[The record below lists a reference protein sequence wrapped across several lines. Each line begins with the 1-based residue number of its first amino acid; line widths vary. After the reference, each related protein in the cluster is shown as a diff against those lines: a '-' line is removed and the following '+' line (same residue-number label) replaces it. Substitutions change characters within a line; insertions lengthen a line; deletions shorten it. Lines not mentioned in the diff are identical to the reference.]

1 MHAAAAFGRSP
12 SFGRAVYGS
21 QRLMCHKTEV
31 GYTLDEIGVL
41 HQGGDFHAGS
51 MCRNTSLDTA
61 DQNLLSC
68 RVTPLDEFASC
79 RVTPLDEFAGVA
91 GASPISFLE
100 SMTWTGLAWASPIL
114 S

>member
-51 MCRNTSLDTA
+51 MCRNTSVDTA
-61 DQNLLSC
+61 DQNLL
-68 RVTPLDEFASC
+68 SC

-100 SMTWTGLAWASPIL
+100 SMTWTGLAWASPIW